1 MKILK
6 QKKYWVEHFNDEK
19 YTQLR
24 EKILNSFKDLVF
36 DEGPHKYY
44 LHGKEITCVS
54 NVTHMFKPHFDSESM
69 AQATYERN
77 YNNEKSKYYKM
88 TPEMIQ
94 EEWNK
99 ISREACSHGTER
111 HEFAES
117 IFYFMTNQFDKILP
131 AFKDRLSVD
140 KETNEPIFIA
150 NDPKEEAA
158 VTFYEELP
166 DSLFPILAETKVYNE
181 KLGYSGTFDL
191 LMYYDA
197 TIDGKDDKNSGLC
210 VMDWKGLDV
219 NTPIFTKNKGW
230 QTMGTVEVGDIVYDK
245 NGEET
250 KILHTSSV
258 HNKKCYKIKFDNN
271 VEIIADF
278 DHRWEIFFDI
288 RKRNKTEVLTT
299 EELFHVIKSIEGN
312 RRSNNIPKVN
322 ISKPLQTNNNCEI
335 DPYLLGVWLGD
346 GHSSCGMITN
356 MYDFIFDE
364 IKQRGFEIGD
374 DVSKNG
380 SGKAKTKTIYG
391 FRGLLNKYNLLNNKH
406 IPNEVLLSDYNYK
419 KMVLGGLMDTDG
431 YYNKKRKR
439 YILSTTR
446 EYQVEFSVKLLSSMG
461 IKTTVLTYNKKLNG
475 KIIKCFDVAFAC
487 DFNPF
492 YKRNIDVSTSKKDHR
507 TFVNIKTI
515 EECNSVPTRCI
526 EVDSDTHTFLYGH
539 NFMVTHNTNKDLY
552 KNFKEEKLLAPFQ
565 DLLDMPLSIYKLQL
579 SLYQI
584 CLEKIGLKTI
594 ARRIMWLLPNGTYDK
609 IPLESYTK
617 QLEEELIKH
626 PIVLN

>member
-1 MKILK
+1 MKFLK

-54 NVTHMFKPHFDSESM
+54 NVTHMFKPHFDTESM

-88 TPEMIQ
+88 TPEMIK

-131 AFKDRLSVD
+131 AFTDRLSVD

-158 VTFYEELP
+158 ATFYEELP
-166 DSLFPILAETKVYNE
+166 NSLFPILAETKVYNE

-210 VMDWKGLDV
+210 VMDWK
-219 NTPIFTKNKGW
+219 
-230 QTMGTVEVGDIVYDK
+230 
-245 NGEET
+245 
-250 KILHTSSV
+250 
-258 HNKKCYKIKFDNN
+258 
-271 VEIIADF
+271 
-278 DHRWEIFFDI
+278 
-288 RKRNKTEVLTT
+288 
-299 EELFHVIKSIEGN
+299 
-312 RRSNNIPKVN
+312 
-322 ISKPLQTNNNCEI
+322 
-335 DPYLLGVWLGD
+335 
-346 GHSSCGMITN
+346 
-356 MYDFIFDE
+356 
-364 IKQRGFEIGD
+364 
-374 DVSKNG
+374 
-380 SGKAKTKTIYG
+380 
-391 FRGLLNKYNLLNNKH
+391 
-406 IPNEVLLSDYNYK
+406 
-419 KMVLGGLMDTDG
+419 
-431 YYNKKRKR
+431 
-439 YILSTTR
+439 
-446 EYQVEFSVKLLSSMG
+446 
-461 IKTTVLTYNKKLNG
+461 
-475 KIIKCFDVAFAC
+475 
-487 DFNPF
+487 
-492 YKRNIDVSTSKKDHR
+492 
-507 TFVNIKTI
+507 
-515 EECNSVPTRCI
+515 
-526 EVDSDTHTFLYGH
+526 
-539 NFMVTHNTNKDLY
+539 TNKDLY

>member
-54 NVTHMFKPHFDSESM
+54 NVTHMFKPHFDTESM

-88 TPEMIQ
+88 TPEMIK

-158 VTFYEELP
+158 ATFYEELP

-181 KLGYSGTFDL
+181 NLGYSGTFDL

-210 VMDWKGLDV
+210 VMDWK
-219 NTPIFTKNKGW
+219 
-230 QTMGTVEVGDIVYDK
+230 
-245 NGEET
+245 
-250 KILHTSSV
+250 
-258 HNKKCYKIKFDNN
+258 
-271 VEIIADF
+271 
-278 DHRWEIFFDI
+278 
-288 RKRNKTEVLTT
+288 
-299 EELFHVIKSIEGN
+299 
-312 RRSNNIPKVN
+312 
-322 ISKPLQTNNNCEI
+322 
-335 DPYLLGVWLGD
+335 
-346 GHSSCGMITN
+346 
-356 MYDFIFDE
+356 
-364 IKQRGFEIGD
+364 
-374 DVSKNG
+374 
-380 SGKAKTKTIYG
+380 
-391 FRGLLNKYNLLNNKH
+391 
-406 IPNEVLLSDYNYK
+406 
-419 KMVLGGLMDTDG
+419 
-431 YYNKKRKR
+431 
-439 YILSTTR
+439 
-446 EYQVEFSVKLLSSMG
+446 
-461 IKTTVLTYNKKLNG
+461 
-475 KIIKCFDVAFAC
+475 
-487 DFNPF
+487 
-492 YKRNIDVSTSKKDHR
+492 
-507 TFVNIKTI
+507 
-515 EECNSVPTRCI
+515 
-526 EVDSDTHTFLYGH
+526 
-539 NFMVTHNTNKDLY
+539 TNKDLY

-617 QLEEELIKH
+617 QLEEELVKH
-626 PIVLN
+626 PIILN

>member
-24 EKILNSFKDLVF
+24 EKILSSFKDLVF

-54 NVTHMFKPHFDSESM
+54 NVTHMFKPHFDTESM

-88 TPEMIQ
+88 TPEMIK

-131 AFKDRLSVD
+131 AFTDRLSVD

-158 VTFYEELP
+158 AKFYEELR

-181 KLGYSGTFDL
+181 NLGYSGTFDL

-210 VMDWKGLDV
+210 VMDWK
-219 NTPIFTKNKGW
+219 
-230 QTMGTVEVGDIVYDK
+230 
-245 NGEET
+245 
-250 KILHTSSV
+250 
-258 HNKKCYKIKFDNN
+258 
-271 VEIIADF
+271 
-278 DHRWEIFFDI
+278 
-288 RKRNKTEVLTT
+288 
-299 EELFHVIKSIEGN
+299 
-312 RRSNNIPKVN
+312 
-322 ISKPLQTNNNCEI
+322 
-335 DPYLLGVWLGD
+335 
-346 GHSSCGMITN
+346 
-356 MYDFIFDE
+356 
-364 IKQRGFEIGD
+364 
-374 DVSKNG
+374 
-380 SGKAKTKTIYG
+380 
-391 FRGLLNKYNLLNNKH
+391 
-406 IPNEVLLSDYNYK
+406 
-419 KMVLGGLMDTDG
+419 
-431 YYNKKRKR
+431 
-439 YILSTTR
+439 
-446 EYQVEFSVKLLSSMG
+446 
-461 IKTTVLTYNKKLNG
+461 
-475 KIIKCFDVAFAC
+475 
-487 DFNPF
+487 
-492 YKRNIDVSTSKKDHR
+492 
-507 TFVNIKTI
+507 
-515 EECNSVPTRCI
+515 
-526 EVDSDTHTFLYGH
+526 
-539 NFMVTHNTNKDLY
+539 TNKDLY

-626 PIVLN
+626 PIILN

>member
-54 NVTHMFKPHFDSESM
+54 NVTHMFKPHFDTESM

-88 TPEMIQ
+88 TPEMIK

-131 AFKDRLSVD
+131 AFIDRLSVD

-158 VTFYEELP
+158 ATFYEELP

-181 KLGYSGTFDL
+181 NLGYSGTFDL

>member
-1 MKILK
+1 MKFLK

-54 NVTHMFKPHFDSESM
+54 NVTHMFKPHFDTESM

-88 TPEMIQ
+88 TPEMIK

-131 AFKDRLSVD
+131 AFTDRLSVD

-158 VTFYEELP
+158 ATFYEELP
-166 DSLFPILAETKVYNE
+166 NSLFPILAETKVYNE

-191 LMYYDA
+191 LLYYDA

-210 VMDWKGLDV
+210 VMDWK
-219 NTPIFTKNKGW
+219 
-230 QTMGTVEVGDIVYDK
+230 
-245 NGEET
+245 
-250 KILHTSSV
+250 
-258 HNKKCYKIKFDNN
+258 
-271 VEIIADF
+271 
-278 DHRWEIFFDI
+278 
-288 RKRNKTEVLTT
+288 
-299 EELFHVIKSIEGN
+299 
-312 RRSNNIPKVN
+312 
-322 ISKPLQTNNNCEI
+322 
-335 DPYLLGVWLGD
+335 
-346 GHSSCGMITN
+346 
-356 MYDFIFDE
+356 
-364 IKQRGFEIGD
+364 
-374 DVSKNG
+374 
-380 SGKAKTKTIYG
+380 
-391 FRGLLNKYNLLNNKH
+391 
-406 IPNEVLLSDYNYK
+406 
-419 KMVLGGLMDTDG
+419 
-431 YYNKKRKR
+431 
-439 YILSTTR
+439 
-446 EYQVEFSVKLLSSMG
+446 
-461 IKTTVLTYNKKLNG
+461 
-475 KIIKCFDVAFAC
+475 
-487 DFNPF
+487 
-492 YKRNIDVSTSKKDHR
+492 
-507 TFVNIKTI
+507 
-515 EECNSVPTRCI
+515 
-526 EVDSDTHTFLYGH
+526 
-539 NFMVTHNTNKDLY
+539 TNKDLY

>member
-24 EKILNSFKDLVF
+24 EKILSSFKDLVF

-54 NVTHMFKPHFDSESM
+54 NVTHMFKPHFDTESM

-88 TPEMIQ
+88 TPEMIK

-131 AFKDRLSVD
+131 AFTDRLSVD

-158 VTFYEELP
+158 ATFYEELP

-181 KLGYSGTFDL
+181 NLGYSGTFDL

-210 VMDWKGLDV
+210 VMDWK
-219 NTPIFTKNKGW
+219 
-230 QTMGTVEVGDIVYDK
+230 
-245 NGEET
+245 
-250 KILHTSSV
+250 
-258 HNKKCYKIKFDNN
+258 
-271 VEIIADF
+271 
-278 DHRWEIFFDI
+278 
-288 RKRNKTEVLTT
+288 
-299 EELFHVIKSIEGN
+299 
-312 RRSNNIPKVN
+312 
-322 ISKPLQTNNNCEI
+322 
-335 DPYLLGVWLGD
+335 
-346 GHSSCGMITN
+346 
-356 MYDFIFDE
+356 
-364 IKQRGFEIGD
+364 
-374 DVSKNG
+374 
-380 SGKAKTKTIYG
+380 
-391 FRGLLNKYNLLNNKH
+391 
-406 IPNEVLLSDYNYK
+406 
-419 KMVLGGLMDTDG
+419 
-431 YYNKKRKR
+431 
-439 YILSTTR
+439 
-446 EYQVEFSVKLLSSMG
+446 
-461 IKTTVLTYNKKLNG
+461 
-475 KIIKCFDVAFAC
+475 
-487 DFNPF
+487 
-492 YKRNIDVSTSKKDHR
+492 
-507 TFVNIKTI
+507 
-515 EECNSVPTRCI
+515 
-526 EVDSDTHTFLYGH
+526 
-539 NFMVTHNTNKDLY
+539 TNKDLY
-552 KNFKEEKLLAPFQ
+552 KNFKEEKLLDPFQ

>member
-1 MKILK
+1 MKVLK

-24 EKILNSFKDLVF
+24 EKILSSFKDLVF

-88 TPEMIQ
+88 TPEMIK

-131 AFKDRLSVD
+131 AFIDRLSVD

-158 VTFYEELP
+158 ATFYEELP

-181 KLGYSGTFDL
+181 NLGYSGTFDL

-210 VMDWKGLDV
+210 VMDWK
-219 NTPIFTKNKGW
+219 
-230 QTMGTVEVGDIVYDK
+230 
-245 NGEET
+245 
-250 KILHTSSV
+250 
-258 HNKKCYKIKFDNN
+258 
-271 VEIIADF
+271 
-278 DHRWEIFFDI
+278 
-288 RKRNKTEVLTT
+288 
-299 EELFHVIKSIEGN
+299 
-312 RRSNNIPKVN
+312 
-322 ISKPLQTNNNCEI
+322 
-335 DPYLLGVWLGD
+335 
-346 GHSSCGMITN
+346 
-356 MYDFIFDE
+356 
-364 IKQRGFEIGD
+364 
-374 DVSKNG
+374 
-380 SGKAKTKTIYG
+380 
-391 FRGLLNKYNLLNNKH
+391 
-406 IPNEVLLSDYNYK
+406 
-419 KMVLGGLMDTDG
+419 
-431 YYNKKRKR
+431 
-439 YILSTTR
+439 
-446 EYQVEFSVKLLSSMG
+446 
-461 IKTTVLTYNKKLNG
+461 
-475 KIIKCFDVAFAC
+475 
-487 DFNPF
+487 
-492 YKRNIDVSTSKKDHR
+492 
-507 TFVNIKTI
+507 
-515 EECNSVPTRCI
+515 
-526 EVDSDTHTFLYGH
+526 
-539 NFMVTHNTNKDLY
+539 TNKDLY

>member
-1 MKILK
+1 MKVLK
-6 QKKYWVEHFNDEK
+6 QKKYWVEHFNDKK

-54 NVTHMFKPHFDSESM
+54 NVTHMFKPHFDTESM

-88 TPEMIQ
+88 TPEMIK

-131 AFKDRLSVD
+131 AFTDRLSVD

-158 VTFYEELP
+158 ATFYEELP

-210 VMDWKGLDV
+210 VMDWK
-219 NTPIFTKNKGW
+219 
-230 QTMGTVEVGDIVYDK
+230 
-245 NGEET
+245 
-250 KILHTSSV
+250 
-258 HNKKCYKIKFDNN
+258 
-271 VEIIADF
+271 
-278 DHRWEIFFDI
+278 
-288 RKRNKTEVLTT
+288 
-299 EELFHVIKSIEGN
+299 
-312 RRSNNIPKVN
+312 
-322 ISKPLQTNNNCEI
+322 
-335 DPYLLGVWLGD
+335 
-346 GHSSCGMITN
+346 
-356 MYDFIFDE
+356 
-364 IKQRGFEIGD
+364 
-374 DVSKNG
+374 
-380 SGKAKTKTIYG
+380 
-391 FRGLLNKYNLLNNKH
+391 
-406 IPNEVLLSDYNYK
+406 
-419 KMVLGGLMDTDG
+419 
-431 YYNKKRKR
+431 
-439 YILSTTR
+439 
-446 EYQVEFSVKLLSSMG
+446 
-461 IKTTVLTYNKKLNG
+461 
-475 KIIKCFDVAFAC
+475 
-487 DFNPF
+487 
-492 YKRNIDVSTSKKDHR
+492 
-507 TFVNIKTI
+507 
-515 EECNSVPTRCI
+515 
-526 EVDSDTHTFLYGH
+526 
-539 NFMVTHNTNKDLY
+539 TNKDLY

>member
-54 NVTHMFKPHFDSESM
+54 NVTHMFKPHFDSKSM

-99 ISREACSHGTER
+99 ISREACSHGTET

-140 KETNEPIFIA
+140 KGTNEPILIA
-150 NDPKEEAA
+150 KEPKEIAA
-158 VTFYEELP
+158 AKFYEELP

-210 VMDWKGLDV
+210 VMDWK
-219 NTPIFTKNKGW
+219 
-230 QTMGTVEVGDIVYDK
+230 
-245 NGEET
+245 
-250 KILHTSSV
+250 S
-258 HNKKCYKIKFDNN
+258 
-271 VEIIADF
+271 
-278 DHRWEIFFDI
+278 
-288 RKRNKTEVLTT
+288 
-299 EELFHVIKSIEGN
+299 N
-312 RRSNNIPKVN
+312 R
-322 ISKPLQTNNNCEI
+322 
-335 DPYLLGVWLGD
+335 
-346 GHSSCGMITN
+346 
-356 MYDFIFDE
+356 
-364 IKQRGFEIGD
+364 
-374 DVSKNG
+374 
-380 SGKAKTKTIYG
+380 
-391 FRGLLNKYNLLNNKH
+391 
-406 IPNEVLLSDYNYK
+406 
-419 KMVLGGLMDTDG
+419 
-431 YYNKKRKR
+431 
-439 YILSTTR
+439 
-446 EYQVEFSVKLLSSMG
+446 
-461 IKTTVLTYNKKLNG
+461 
-475 KIIKCFDVAFAC
+475 
-487 DFNPF
+487 
-492 YKRNIDVSTSKKDHR
+492 
-507 TFVNIKTI
+507 
-515 EECNSVPTRCI
+515 
-526 EVDSDTHTFLYGH
+526 
-539 NFMVTHNTNKDLY
+539 DLY

>member
-24 EKILNSFKDLVF
+24 EKILSSFKDLVF

-54 NVTHMFKPHFDSESM
+54 NVTHMFKPHFDTESM

-88 TPEMIQ
+88 TPEMIK

-131 AFKDRLSVD
+131 AFTDRLSVD

-158 VTFYEELP
+158 ATFYEELP

-181 KLGYSGTFDL
+181 NLGYSGTFDL

-210 VMDWKGLDV
+210 VMDWK
-219 NTPIFTKNKGW
+219 
-230 QTMGTVEVGDIVYDK
+230 
-245 NGEET
+245 
-250 KILHTSSV
+250 
-258 HNKKCYKIKFDNN
+258 
-271 VEIIADF
+271 
-278 DHRWEIFFDI
+278 
-288 RKRNKTEVLTT
+288 
-299 EELFHVIKSIEGN
+299 
-312 RRSNNIPKVN
+312 
-322 ISKPLQTNNNCEI
+322 
-335 DPYLLGVWLGD
+335 
-346 GHSSCGMITN
+346 
-356 MYDFIFDE
+356 
-364 IKQRGFEIGD
+364 
-374 DVSKNG
+374 
-380 SGKAKTKTIYG
+380 
-391 FRGLLNKYNLLNNKH
+391 
-406 IPNEVLLSDYNYK
+406 
-419 KMVLGGLMDTDG
+419 
-431 YYNKKRKR
+431 
-439 YILSTTR
+439 
-446 EYQVEFSVKLLSSMG
+446 
-461 IKTTVLTYNKKLNG
+461 
-475 KIIKCFDVAFAC
+475 
-487 DFNPF
+487 
-492 YKRNIDVSTSKKDHR
+492 
-507 TFVNIKTI
+507 
-515 EECNSVPTRCI
+515 
-526 EVDSDTHTFLYGH
+526 
-539 NFMVTHNTNKDLY
+539 TNKDLY

-617 QLEEELIKH
+617 QLEEELVKH

>member
-1 MKILK
+1 MKVLK
-6 QKKYWVEHFNDEK
+6 QKKYWVEHFNDKK

-24 EKILNSFKDLVF
+24 EKILSSFKDLVF

-54 NVTHMFKPHFDSESM
+54 NVTHMFKPHFDTESM
-69 AQATYERN
+69 AQTTYERN

-88 TPEMIQ
+88 TPEMIK

-131 AFKDRLSVD
+131 AFIDRLSVD

-158 VTFYEELP
+158 ATFYEELP

-181 KLGYSGTFDL
+181 NLGYSGTFDL

-475 KIIKCFDVAFAC
+475 KIIKCFDIAFAC

>member
-24 EKILNSFKDLVF
+24 EKILSSFKDLVF

-54 NVTHMFKPHFDSESM
+54 NVTHMFKPHFDTESM

-88 TPEMIQ
+88 TPEMIK

-158 VTFYEELP
+158 ATFYEELP

-181 KLGYSGTFDL
+181 NLGYSGTFDL

-210 VMDWKGLDV
+210 VMDWK
-219 NTPIFTKNKGW
+219 
-230 QTMGTVEVGDIVYDK
+230 
-245 NGEET
+245 
-250 KILHTSSV
+250 
-258 HNKKCYKIKFDNN
+258 
-271 VEIIADF
+271 
-278 DHRWEIFFDI
+278 
-288 RKRNKTEVLTT
+288 
-299 EELFHVIKSIEGN
+299 
-312 RRSNNIPKVN
+312 
-322 ISKPLQTNNNCEI
+322 
-335 DPYLLGVWLGD
+335 
-346 GHSSCGMITN
+346 
-356 MYDFIFDE
+356 
-364 IKQRGFEIGD
+364 
-374 DVSKNG
+374 
-380 SGKAKTKTIYG
+380 
-391 FRGLLNKYNLLNNKH
+391 
-406 IPNEVLLSDYNYK
+406 
-419 KMVLGGLMDTDG
+419 
-431 YYNKKRKR
+431 
-439 YILSTTR
+439 
-446 EYQVEFSVKLLSSMG
+446 
-461 IKTTVLTYNKKLNG
+461 
-475 KIIKCFDVAFAC
+475 
-487 DFNPF
+487 
-492 YKRNIDVSTSKKDHR
+492 
-507 TFVNIKTI
+507 
-515 EECNSVPTRCI
+515 
-526 EVDSDTHTFLYGH
+526 
-539 NFMVTHNTNKDLY
+539 TNKDLY

>member
-36 DEGPHKYY
+36 EEGPHKYY

-54 NVTHMFKPHFDSESM
+54 NVTHMFKPHFDTESM

-88 TPEMIQ
+88 TPEMIK

-131 AFKDRLSVD
+131 AFTDRLSVD

-158 VTFYEELP
+158 ATFYEELP

-181 KLGYSGTFDL
+181 NLGYSGTFDL

-210 VMDWKGLDV
+210 VMDWK
-219 NTPIFTKNKGW
+219 
-230 QTMGTVEVGDIVYDK
+230 
-245 NGEET
+245 
-250 KILHTSSV
+250 
-258 HNKKCYKIKFDNN
+258 
-271 VEIIADF
+271 
-278 DHRWEIFFDI
+278 
-288 RKRNKTEVLTT
+288 
-299 EELFHVIKSIEGN
+299 
-312 RRSNNIPKVN
+312 
-322 ISKPLQTNNNCEI
+322 
-335 DPYLLGVWLGD
+335 
-346 GHSSCGMITN
+346 
-356 MYDFIFDE
+356 
-364 IKQRGFEIGD
+364 
-374 DVSKNG
+374 
-380 SGKAKTKTIYG
+380 
-391 FRGLLNKYNLLNNKH
+391 
-406 IPNEVLLSDYNYK
+406 
-419 KMVLGGLMDTDG
+419 
-431 YYNKKRKR
+431 
-439 YILSTTR
+439 
-446 EYQVEFSVKLLSSMG
+446 
-461 IKTTVLTYNKKLNG
+461 
-475 KIIKCFDVAFAC
+475 
-487 DFNPF
+487 
-492 YKRNIDVSTSKKDHR
+492 
-507 TFVNIKTI
+507 
-515 EECNSVPTRCI
+515 
-526 EVDSDTHTFLYGH
+526 
-539 NFMVTHNTNKDLY
+539 TNKDLY

-617 QLEEELIKH
+617 QLEEELVKH

>member
-1 MKILK
+1 MKVLK
-6 QKKYWVEHFNDEK
+6 QKKYWVEHFNDKK

-24 EKILNSFKDLVF
+24 EKILSSFKDLVF

-54 NVTHMFKPHFDSESM
+54 NVTHMFKPHFDTESM

-88 TPEMIQ
+88 TPEMIK

-131 AFKDRLSVD
+131 AFIDRLSVD

-158 VTFYEELP
+158 ATFYEELP

-181 KLGYSGTFDL
+181 NLGYSGTFDL

-475 KIIKCFDVAFAC
+475 KIIKCFDIAFAC

>member
-19 YTQLR
+19 YAQLR

-99 ISREACSHGTER
+99 ISREACSHGTET

-131 AFKDRLSVD
+131 AFKDRLTVHE
-140 KETNEPIFIA
+140 ETNEPILIA
-150 NDPKEEAA
+150 KEPKEIAA
-158 VTFYEELP
+158 AKFYEELP

-181 KLGYSGTFDL
+181 KLRYSGTFDL

-197 TIDGKDDKNSGLC
+197 TIDGKDDKNNGLVIC
-210 VMDWKGLDV
+210 DWK
-219 NTPIFTKNKGW
+219 
-230 QTMGTVEVGDIVYDK
+230 
-245 NGEET
+245 
-250 KILHTSSV
+250 S
-258 HNKKCYKIKFDNN
+258 
-271 VEIIADF
+271 
-278 DHRWEIFFDI
+278 
-288 RKRNKTEVLTT
+288 
-299 EELFHVIKSIEGN
+299 N
-312 RRSNNIPKVN
+312 R
-322 ISKPLQTNNNCEI
+322 
-335 DPYLLGVWLGD
+335 
-346 GHSSCGMITN
+346 
-356 MYDFIFDE
+356 
-364 IKQRGFEIGD
+364 
-374 DVSKNG
+374 
-380 SGKAKTKTIYG
+380 
-391 FRGLLNKYNLLNNKH
+391 
-406 IPNEVLLSDYNYK
+406 
-419 KMVLGGLMDTDG
+419 
-431 YYNKKRKR
+431 
-439 YILSTTR
+439 
-446 EYQVEFSVKLLSSMG
+446 
-461 IKTTVLTYNKKLNG
+461 
-475 KIIKCFDVAFAC
+475 
-487 DFNPF
+487 
-492 YKRNIDVSTSKKDHR
+492 
-507 TFVNIKTI
+507 
-515 EECNSVPTRCI
+515 
-526 EVDSDTHTFLYGH
+526 
-539 NFMVTHNTNKDLY
+539 DLY
-552 KNFKEEKLLAPFQ
+552 KNFKEEKLLQPFQ